1 MSANVVQS
9 TDVVEIQRRNNRR
22 VGIVL
27 ALFACTVFAT
37 VIFRQW
43 VSGGV

>member
-1 MSANVVQS
+1 MNAIADE
-9 TDVVEIQRRNNRR
+9 TQRKSNRR

-27 ALFACTVFAT
+27 ALFACTVFVT

-43 VSGGV
+43 VGGSA

>member
-1 MSANVVQS
+1 MDGARDLA
-9 TDVVEIQRRNNRR
+9 TERRKNNRR

-27 ALFACTVFAT
+27 ALLATSVFVS

-43 VSGGV
+43 VDGNI